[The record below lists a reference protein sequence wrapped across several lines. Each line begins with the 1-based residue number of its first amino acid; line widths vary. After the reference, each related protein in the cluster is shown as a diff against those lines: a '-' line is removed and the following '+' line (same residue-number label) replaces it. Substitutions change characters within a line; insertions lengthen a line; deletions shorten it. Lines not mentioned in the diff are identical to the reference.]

1 MYLTSGISF
10 CKSCFSWPSPLS
22 EEQLLVQ
29 KDLLHINITNF
40 RLVVL
45 KCHLHTDAV
54 SNQIEEKYYYSHLA
68 ELAIKKKRFR
78 GSVI

>member
-1 MYLTSGISF
+1 M
-10 CKSCFSWPSPLS
+10 
-22 EEQLLVQ
+22 Q